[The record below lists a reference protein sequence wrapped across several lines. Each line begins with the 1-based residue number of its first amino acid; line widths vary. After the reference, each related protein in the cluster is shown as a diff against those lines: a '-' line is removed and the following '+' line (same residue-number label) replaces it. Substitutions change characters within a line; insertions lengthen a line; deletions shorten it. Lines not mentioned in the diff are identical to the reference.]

1 MLPFTLNTA
10 ALSHLRGDF
19 SKFLLTE
26 APISWCSNIVF
37 LDAPSENRGI
47 VKSNAGQAEFL
58 SLQGG
63 RAWVCLSEAERG
75 MRCRDGKVTTSV
87 CLRIPQRTLAPSSV
101 DWDAVIFMKLSEQVY
116 GKDITM
122 SKFDAAILICVWKVR
137 ASAKK
142 KWNLYSATLHLGSE
156 MLRTSTGGPQNA
168 GDVTAHREQDLFP
181 SSHLG
186 VEHRV
191 GMGALSQRLQ
201 SFASPMEQQ
210 DG

>member
-1 MLPFTLNTA
+1 MPRNDEKVGVFFLNFY
-10 ALSHLRGDF
+10 LQKH
-19 SKFLLTE
+19 
-26 APISWCSNIVF
+26 PF
-37 LDAPSENRGI
+37 LDTSSENRGI
-47 VKSNAGQAEFL
+47 VKSNAGQSEFL

-87 CLRIPQRTLAPSSV
+87 CLRVPQRTLAPSSV

-122 SKFDAAILICVWKVR
+122 SEFDAAILICVWKVR

-181 SSHLG
+181 SHLG
-186 VEHRV
+186 AEHREV
-191 GMGALSQRLQ
+191 MGALSQRLQ
-201 SFASPMEQQ
+201 SSDSPMEQQ